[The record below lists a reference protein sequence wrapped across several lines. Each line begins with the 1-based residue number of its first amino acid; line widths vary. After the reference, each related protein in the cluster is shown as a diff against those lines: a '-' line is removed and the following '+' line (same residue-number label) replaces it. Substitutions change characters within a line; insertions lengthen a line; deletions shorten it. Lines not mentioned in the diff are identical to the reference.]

1 MRMTCFFL
9 VCCCCL
15 ASSNAFQRVPPLFTH
30 QRAKKTEHHAAPDPS
45 LLLPVIVG
53 TTGLVFFLFNGIDVN
68 SKVDL
73 TDQGLA
79 RAKAKR
85 YAERKEAGKLPENTE
100 NLDPYR
106 WFADEDEPVDLI
118 NPPKK
123 GGGCG

>member
-1 MRMTCFFL
+1 MRTTWFFL
-9 VCCCCL
+9 LCCCWL

-30 QRAKKTEHHAAPDPS
+30 RRTKHQHQAAPDPA
-45 LLLPVIVG
+45 LLLPAILG
-53 TTGLVFFLFNGIDVN
+53 TTGFVFFLFNGIDVN

-85 YAERKEAGKLPENTE
+85 YAERKEAGKIPENTE

-106 WFADEDEPVDLI
+106 WFADEDEPVELI